1 MHWQKIKYDE
11 LNARAKENY
20 NFAQLSALLADYGYV
35 TMRLTDDCS
44 GADFIARHV
53 KIGTILPVQLKGR
66 LHFKKKYQGRGLF
79 EAFFDHDKNAWY
91 LFPHDELL
99 DQVLA
104 KKPSMAESDSW
115 KLRGGYSFPRLDPD
129 LLTLLHEYRIQEQT
143 TIGLDSGEPADE

>member
-35 TMRLTDDCS
+35 TMRLTDDWN
-44 GADFIARHV
+44 GADFIARHI
-53 KIGTILPVQLKGR
+53 KTGTILQVQLKGR
-66 LHFKKKYQGRGLF
+66 LHFKKKYQGRELF

-99 DQVLA
+99 AKVLA
-104 KKPSMAESDSW
+104 IKPSMAESESW
-115 KLRGGYSFPRLDPD
+115 NVRGGYSFPRLDPD
-129 LLTLLHEYRIQEQT
+129 LSPLLHDYQIQEQT
-143 TIGLDSGEPADE
+143 TIGLDSGESADE